1 MPDHRRLELETL
13 EGQTYSGFI
22 KQEAAEQIHHIV
34 DSGRPILGRRWR
46 YYSCSEITKQ
56 NDEADISLGRVPFY

>member
-34 DSGRPILGRRWR
+34 DSGRPIL
-46 YYSCSEITKQ
+46 
-56 NDEADISLGRVPFY
+56 